1 MGQRINYMRN
11 WKIFWDKNKNTTYQ
25 SLWDTAKAVHR
36 GKFINV
42 DAYFLKERSQ
52 INNLIFLFK
61 GLEREKQM
69 KSDNCR
75 KKEIIKM
82 RAEISEIEK
91 RNIIEKNVYS

>member
-11 WKIFWDKNKNTTYQ
+11 WNIFWDKNKNTTYQ
-25 SLWDTAKAVHR
+25 SLWDTPKAVHR
-36 GKFINV
+36 GKFIDV
-42 DAYFLKERSQ
+42 DEYFLKERSQ
-52 INNLIFLFK
+52 INNLTFLFK

-69 KSDNCR
+69 KPDNCR